1 MVTVKRPKSRMLTC
15 DDLSDEQDALAR
27 QVLARAFGPWSM
39 WALHVLYAEA
49 KPLRFSR
56 IAERVEGVSQKVLT
70 QTLRTLERDGLITRT
85 VFPEVPPRVEY
96 ELTTLGRALLVRAL
110 PAWNWI
116 VTQVPKVER
125 ARAAYDAKAK

>member
-1 MVTVKRPKSRMLTC
+1 MVTVKRAKLLTC
-15 DDLSDEQDALAR
+15 DDLSDEQDELAR
-27 QVLARAFGPWSM
+27 HVLARTFGAWSM

-70 QTLRTLERDGLITRT
+70 QTLRALERDGLITRT

-96 ELTTLGRALLVRAL
+96 ALTSFGRALLVRAL

-116 VTQVPKVER
+116 VTQVPKIEK
-125 ARAAYDAKAK
+125 ARAAYDLKAAR

>member
-1 MVTVKRPKSRMLTC
+1 MVTVKRAKLLTC
-15 DDLSDEQDALAR
+15 DDLTEEQDELAR
-27 QVLARAFGPWSM
+27 HVLARTFGAWSM
-39 WALHVLYAEA
+39 WTLHVLYAEA

-70 QTLRTLERDGLITRT
+70 QTLRALERDGLITRT

-96 ELTTLGRALLVRAL
+96 ALTTFGRALLVRAL

-116 VTQVPKVER
+116 VTQVPKLEQ
-125 ARAAYDAKAK
+125 ARATYDARAKR